1 MVTGIVIIG
10 AQCNGIP
17 GKLMLKSTKENKHSD
32 INNEQGNTLQMYK
45 GNIPTMDRKI
55 TLEKD
60 QGEKESGLCGK
71 DSNLEKVQEF

>member
-17 GKLMLKSTKENKHSD
+17 GKLMLRNTKENKHSD

-45 GNIPTMDRKI
+45 REYTNDG
-55 TLEKD
+55 
-60 QGEKESGLCGK
+60 
-71 DSNLEKVQEF
+71 QENNP

>member
-1 MVTGIVIIG
+1 MNKGILSK
-10 AQCNGIP
+10 C
-17 GKLMLKSTKENKHSD
+17 TE
-32 INNEQGNTLQMYK
+32 